1 MSSADSLPLLCHR
14 GLARTDV
21 AAPAAAA
28 ALPTLEVR
36 DGDCDLEDIERFRY
50 SIYIAE
56 QHKPLPAADHLT
68 RRLPDEDDRTALH
81 FCIRNASGQ
90 LVAYARLHCMENIP
104 ALAVARLDLG
114 ALLRESPETIGFIS
128 KLMVDKSMRG
138 RTNAV
143 RLIMSMIQ
151 YSCERFKHGEGAAF
165 HCSSELVPLYTRMGF
180 RVYGKPFIDP
190 HVGLQTPMVV
200 IFRDVEHFEK
210 CGSPIAS
217 VLRPLARRDEQLARF
232 RDYFLTQRAFRP
244 ENQIVGADR
253 PRPGILSR
261 LRKARVDVAARRGLD
276 SQIELA

>member
-1 MSSADSLPLLCHR
+1 MSSADALPLLCHR
-14 GLARTDV
+14 GFARTEI
-21 AAPAAAA
+21 AAPAANAG
-28 ALPTLEVR
+28 LPTLEVR
-36 DGDCDLEDIERFRY
+36 DGDCDLEEIERFRY

-56 QHKPLPAADHLT
+56 QHKPLPAADHVT
-68 RRLPDEDDRTALH
+68 RRLPDADDKAALH
-81 FCIRNASGQ
+81 FCIRNASGK

-114 ALLRESPETIGFIS
+114 GLLRQSPETIGFIS
-128 KLMVDKSMRG
+128 KLMVDKSLRG

-151 YSCERFKHGEGAAF
+151 YSCDRFKHGEGAAF

-217 VLRPLARRDEQLARF
+217 VLRPLAPHDEQLARF
-232 RDYFLTQRAFRP
+232 RDYFLVQRAFRP
-244 ENQIVGADR
+244 ENQILTPASQQPAV
-253 PRPGILSR
+253 LSG
-261 LRKARVDVAARRGLD
+261 LRKARVDLAARRGLD
-276 SQIELA
+276 SRIKLA